1 MSGNLTIVPFL
12 AKVNEVILNPI
23 IYLLF
28 ALALVYFLYSVVRF
42 LRLESG
48 DSARKEAKNAIM
60 WGLFGMVI
68 MFSVYGI
75 IALIL
80 NTFGVGSNDLSPGA
94 NQFLTPTSQN

>member
-1 MSGNLTIVPFL
+1 MSGSNLSIIPFL
-12 AKVNEVILNPI
+12 NRVNDIIINPI

-28 ALALVYFLYSVVRF
+28 TLALIYFLYSIVRF

-60 WGLFGMVI
+60 WGLVGMTI

-80 NTFGVGSNDLSPGA
+80 DTFGITDSELNQTSQ
-94 NQFLTPTSQN
+94 QFLDNN